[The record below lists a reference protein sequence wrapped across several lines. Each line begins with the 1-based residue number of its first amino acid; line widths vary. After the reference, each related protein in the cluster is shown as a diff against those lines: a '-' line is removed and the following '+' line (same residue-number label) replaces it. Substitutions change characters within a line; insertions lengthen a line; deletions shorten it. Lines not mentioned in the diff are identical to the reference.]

1 MCRAHS
7 FFVLIEI
14 ETSNIPSQNIRN
26 EKITSIY
33 HILEKLEEFNISA
46 QNDVDFPPI
55 SLKFDKFL

>member
-46 QNDVDFPPI
+46 QNDVDFPPNFSKI
-55 SLKFDKFL
+55 